1 MTVSFRFYAGL
12 NDFLPPERRGQ
23 RFELGVQGR
32 PAYKDTIES
41 LGVPH
46 PEVGLILVDRQAVGF
61 GEQLSDGDR
70 VSVYPRF
77 FELDPG
83 ALGLAPPLPSPP
95 RFVLDVHLGRLA
107 AYLRALGFDTLYE
120 RYADDADLAQRSC
133 DEDRVLLTRDVGLL
147 KRRNVSLGYWLR
159 SKQPREQLGE
169 VALYL
174 DLREWANPFTR
185 CLHDNAPLS
194 AVDKRDIDARL
205 EPGTRARH
213 HRFWRCSHCDRLYWE
228 GSHHARMQRLFE
240 AVLPPGAL

>member
-1 MTVSFRFYAGL
+1 MTTVSFRFYAGL
-12 NDFLPPERRGQ
+12 NDFLAPERRAQ
-23 RFELGVQGR
+23 RFELTVDGH

-46 PEVGLILVDRQAVGF
+46 PEVDLILVDGRAVGF
-61 GEQLSDGDR
+61 GEPVRDHEHA
-70 VSVYPRF
+70 SVYPRF
-77 FELDPG
+77 EAIPTG
-83 ALGLAPPLPSPP
+83 ELGLAPPVPCPP

-120 RYADDADLAQRSC
+120 RYADDPDLAQISC
-133 DEDRVLLTRDVGLL
+133 NEERVLLTRDVGLL

-159 SKQPREQLGE
+159 SKQPREQLRE
-169 VALYL
+169 VALYFG
-174 DLREWANPFTR
+174 LREWADPFTR

-213 HRFWRCSHCDRLYWE
+213 QRFWRCTRCDRLYWE

-240 AVLPPGAL
+240 AVLG